1 MRFFTDDFS
10 DINGYLDQLKLIKPR
25 LHNEAYMFFSTDSF
39 HDSHIFS
46 LKVKNKF
53 NPDVGNEE
61 NDPTIIEV
69 HLLHSSGKKYLV
81 KWVGVNKF
89 LMDYDIQRN
98 TYANSNEI
106 EFEGTRGLDDW
117 MVDEVTSFDSEYLCH
132 EIILASDTTIVIRC
146 KNIEVVK
153 L

>member
-10 DINGYLDQLKLIKPR
+10 DTYGYLDQLKLLKQR
-25 LHNEAYMFFSTDSF
+25 LHNDVYMFFSTDSF
-39 HDSHIFS
+39 HDSHIFY

-53 NPDVGNEE
+53 YPDVGEDE

-69 HLLHSSGKKYLV
+69 HLLHSSGEEYLV

-89 LMDYDIQRN
+89 LMDYDIKRN
-98 TYANSNEI
+98 TYADSNEI
-106 EFEGTRGLDDW
+106 AFEGKRGLDDW
-117 MVDEVTSFDSEYLCH
+117 MVDEVTSYDSEYLCH
-132 EIILASDTTIVIRC
+132 EIILASDTSLMIRC
-146 KNIEVVK
+146 KNIEMVK